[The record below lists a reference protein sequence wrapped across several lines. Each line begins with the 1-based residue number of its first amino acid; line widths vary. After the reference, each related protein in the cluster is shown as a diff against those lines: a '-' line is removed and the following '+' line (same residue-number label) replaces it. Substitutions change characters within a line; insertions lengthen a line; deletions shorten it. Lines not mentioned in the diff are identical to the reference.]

1 MQKRH
6 FSNLKEFINN
16 LHKGEV
22 SVIDFENKPLACIR
36 IDNQRYVEIMGKIA
50 GKKLAVDVVLDIFH
64 DETNVFVDVN
74 MTYLDYDIE
83 ENYLIHANDKKDF
96 FRALA
101 TTGLIAIL
109 PIDSSPSNNN
119 IFLIQI
125 PRIDAAKTAWDQ
137 IASITSKSK

>member
-1 MQKRH
+1 VVKRN

-22 SVIDFENKPLACIR
+22 SVVDFENKPLARIR

-64 DETNVFVDVN
+64 DETNVFVDVD

-101 TTGLIAIL
+101 TTGLIAIM
-109 PIDSSPSNNN
+109 PIDSSSNNN

-137 IASITSKSK
+137 IVSITSKSL

>member
-1 MQKRH
+1 MVKRN
-6 FSNLKEFINN
+6 FSNLKEFMNN

-22 SVIDFENKPLACIR
+22 SVVDFENEPLACIR

-101 TTGLIAIL
+101 MTGLIAIL
-109 PIDSSPSNNN
+109 PIESSSSNNN
-119 IFLIQI
+119 IFLIEI

-137 IASITSKSK
+137 IVSITSKQR

>member
-1 MQKRH
+1 MQKRN
-6 FSNLKEFINN
+6 FGNLDEFMNN
-16 LHKGEV
+16 LHMGEI
-22 SVIDFENKPLACIR
+22 SVVDFENKPLACIR
-36 IDNQRYVEIMGKIA
+36 IDNQRYVEIMGRIA

-74 MTYLDYDIE
+74 LTYLGYDIK

-109 PIDSSPSNNN
+109 PIDSSRSNNN

-137 IASITSKSK
+137 IVSITSKPR

>member
-16 LHKGEV
+16 LHKGEI
-22 SVIDFENKPLACIR
+22 SVVDFENKPLACIR
-36 IDNQRYVEIMGKIA
+36 IENQRYVEIMDKIA
-50 GKKLAVDVVLDIFH
+50 GKKLAVDMVLDIFH
-64 DETNVFVDVN
+64 DKINVLVDVN
-74 MTYLDYDIE
+74 MTFLDYDIE

-109 PIDSSPSNNN
+109 PIDSSPPNNN

-125 PRIDAAKTAWDQ
+125 PRIDAAKRALDQ
-137 IASITSKSK
+137 IISITSKSQ

>member
-1 MQKRH
+1 M
-6 FSNLKEFINN
+6 NN

-22 SVIDFENKPLACIR
+22 SIVDFENKPLACIP
-36 IDNQRYVEIMGKIA
+36 IDNLKYVEIMGKIA

-101 TTGLIAIL
+101 TSGLISIL
-109 PIDSSPSNNN
+109 PIDSSLSNNN
-119 IFLIQI
+119 ILMIQI
-125 PRIDAAKTAWDQ
+125 PKIDAAKTAWDQ
-137 IASITSKSK
+137 IVSITSKPR

>member
-1 MQKRH
+1 
-6 FSNLKEFINN
+6 
-16 LHKGEV
+16 V
-22 SVIDFENKPLACIR
+22 SVVDFENKPLACIP
-36 IDNQRYVEIMGKIA
+36 IDNLKYVEIMGKIA

-83 ENYLIHANDKKDF
+83 ENYLIHANDKKEF

-101 TTGLIAIL
+101 TTGMIAIL
-109 PIDSSPSNNN
+109 PNDSSSSNNN

-125 PRIDAAKTAWDQ
+125 PRIDAVKRALDQ
-137 IASITSKSK
+137 IISITSKSQ

>member
-1 MQKRH
+1 MQKRN
-6 FSNLKEFINN
+6 FNSLKEFRNN

-36 IDNQRYVEIMGKIA
+36 IDNQRYIEIIGKIA
-50 GKKLAVDVVLDIFH
+50 GKKLAIDVVLDIFH
-64 DETNVFVDVN
+64 DGTNVFVDVN

-83 ENYLIHANDKKDF
+83 ENYLINANDYKDF

-101 TTGLIAIL
+101 TSGLIAIL

-119 IFLIQI
+119 ILMIQI
-125 PRIDAAKTAWDQ
+125 PNIDAAKTAWDQ
-137 IASITSKSK
+137 IVSITSKPR